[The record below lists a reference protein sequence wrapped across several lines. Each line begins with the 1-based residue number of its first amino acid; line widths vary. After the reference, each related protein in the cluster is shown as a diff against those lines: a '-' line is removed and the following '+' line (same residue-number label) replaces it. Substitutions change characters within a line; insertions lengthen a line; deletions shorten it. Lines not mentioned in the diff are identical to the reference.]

1 METNDELLKV
11 PYQIEVHY
19 EMAYGRI
26 SKFFLELRDN
36 GKIFGTKC
44 PQCNVTY
51 CPPSSDCPK
60 CWVPNDWVEL
70 GHQGTLMAYTIIGIP
85 ALWLKVKAPYP
96 MGLIKLDGA
105 DTGLLHFIQEVELD
119 KITVG
124 MRVEAVLKEKKE
136 RGGYITDISH
146 FRPV

>member
-1 METNDELLKV
+1 MDTSEGLLKV
-11 PYQIEVHY
+11 PYKIEVYY

-26 SKFFLELRDN
+26 SKFFTELRDN

-44 PQCNVTY
+44 PKCGKTY

-60 CWVPNDWVEL
+60 CWVPTNWVEL
-70 GHQGTLMAYTIIGIP
+70 ATQGTLIAYTIIGIP
-85 ALWLKVKAPYP
+85 ALWINVEAPYP

-105 DTGLLHFIQEVELD
+105 DTGLVHFLGEVDLN
-119 KITVG
+119 KIKVG
-124 MRVEAVLKEKKE
+124 IRVEAVLKKKDK
-136 RGGYITDISH
+136 RGGYITDIEY